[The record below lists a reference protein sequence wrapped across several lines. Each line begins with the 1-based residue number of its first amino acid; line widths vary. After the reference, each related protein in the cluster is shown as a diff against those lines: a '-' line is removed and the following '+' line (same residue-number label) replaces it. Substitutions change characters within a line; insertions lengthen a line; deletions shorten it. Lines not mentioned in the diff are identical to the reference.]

1 MLKQFWGY
9 LEPRYRR
16 QAILTP
22 IFILAEVVMEVL
34 IPLQMA
40 KVINLGVNLGDIN
53 AVLVHGGAMVVM
65 ALLSLVFGVLAAKT
79 SVNASVG
86 FAKNIRQAL
95 FHKVQDFS
103 FANVDRFSTA
113 SLVTRLTTDVTNMQ
127 TAFMMCIRMLVRS
140 PVMLIGATF
149 MAAYISP

>member
-22 IFILAEVVMEVL
+22 IFILAEVVMEVF

-95 FHKVQDFS
+95 FHKVH
-103 FANVDRFSTA
+103 N
-113 SLVTRLTTDVTNMQ
+113 
-127 TAFMMCIRMLVRS
+127 
-140 PVMLIGATF
+140 
-149 MAAYISP
+149 

>member
-22 IFILAEVVMEVL
+22 IFILAEVFMEVF

-65 ALLSLVFGVLAAKT
+65 ALLSLLFGILAAKT

-86 FAKNIRQAL
+86 FAKKHPSGAFSQGAGL
-95 FHKVQDFS
+95 FLCQ
-103 FANVDRFSTA
+103 RGP
-113 SLVTRLTTDVTNMQ
+113 
-127 TAFMMCIRMLVRS
+127 AFPPPRWS
-140 PVMLIGATF
+140 QG
-149 MAAYISP
+149 